1 MYFNQSA
8 TLTVTHLSTNQHQ
21 TIPKKK
27 NKAATNPYQHPK
39 QKKKKKKAHSTTKH
53 QPKAAWKD
61 CRERI
66 EEEKKI
72 RPWLKPSIEKLWRR
86 H

>member
-39 QKKKKKKAHSTTKH
+39 KKKKRRPTPPLNINLRLPE
-53 QPKAAWKD
+53 QI

-72 RPWLKPSIEKLWRR
+72 RPWLKPSIEKLWRQR
-86 H
+86 